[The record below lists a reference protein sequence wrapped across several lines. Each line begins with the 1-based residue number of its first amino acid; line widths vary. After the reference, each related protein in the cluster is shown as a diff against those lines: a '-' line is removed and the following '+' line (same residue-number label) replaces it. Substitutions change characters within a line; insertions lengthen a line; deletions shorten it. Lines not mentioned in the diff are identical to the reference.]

1 GIIGRSRIRPRLG
14 RQQFPVR
21 ARPPAAPMSLPL
33 PESFIQT
40 IINTYP
46 NGRAWLAELPARIE
60 HAARRWGLSDIQPV
74 SNLSYNFVAFA
85 RAAGGREVVL
95 KIGPPNRELLS
106 ELTALRLFDGNGAAR
121 LLDADEAHYA
131 FLLERLRPGAMLA
144 DLADDEAATRIA
156 AGVMHSLWREPP
168 PGLPLIPLS
177 AWFDELGGLR
187 PRYGGGTGPFPARLV
202 ERVESNLPGL
212 MRDSGP
218 DILMHGDC
226 HHFNILS
233 SERGWLVIDP
243 KGVVGPRGYECGP
256 FLVNPWPGFI
266 TRPNAADATRRRIA
280 ILSEH
285 LSLPRD
291 LILEWAICHSLLS
304 AWWDLTEDDTGDRY
318 AIACGELF
326 LGLSPAS
333 I

>member
-1 GIIGRSRIRPRLG
+1 
-14 RQQFPVR
+14 
-21 ARPPAAPMSLPL
+21 MSLQL

-46 NGRAWLAELPARIE
+46 NGRAWLADLPALVE
-60 HAARRWGLSDIQPV
+60 NAARRWGLENIQPV
-74 SNLSYNFVAFA
+74 GNLSYNFVAFA
-85 RAAGGREVVL
+85 LAAGRDEVVL
-95 KIGPPNRELLS
+95 KIGPPNCELVS

-121 LLDADEAHYA
+121 LLDANEAQYT
-131 FLLERLRPGAMLA
+131 FLLERLRPGVMLSE
-144 DLADDEAATRIA
+144 LADDEAATRVA
-156 AGVMHSLWREPP
+156 AGVMRSLWREPP

-177 AWFDELGGLR
+177 AWFDELGDLR
-187 PRYGGGTGPFPARLV
+187 PRFGGGTGPFPARLV

-218 DILMHGDC
+218 DILMHGDF

-243 KGVVGPRGYECGP
+243 KGVIGPRGYECGP
-256 FLVNPWPGFI
+256 FLINPWGDFARHP
-266 TRPNAADATRRRIA
+266 DAIAISRRRIA

-285 LSLPRD
+285 LGLARE

-304 AWWDLTEDDTGDRY
+304 AWWDLTEEDTGGEY
-318 AIACGELF
+318 ALACGELF
-326 LGLSPAS
+326 MGLSPAS